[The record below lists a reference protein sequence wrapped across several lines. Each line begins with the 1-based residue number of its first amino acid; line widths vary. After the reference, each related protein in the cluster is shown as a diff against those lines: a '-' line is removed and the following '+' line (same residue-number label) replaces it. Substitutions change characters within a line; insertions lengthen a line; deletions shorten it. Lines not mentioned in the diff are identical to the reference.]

1 MKLTTRQWKTYNAI
15 KEATKKGGTISRR
28 ELYLLQP
35 KDYVWNDNSKS
46 HDNCVAIR
54 TDVDAINESE
64 EIEKIV
70 VYDSKGNFK
79 LAENAEEAYDFLY
92 RVYCK
97 VAVEKFRKMR
107 LIKQKMSANGQ
118 GKLISTKGDVIDE
131 KSKAREY
138 VETYCRVDI

>member
-15 KEATKKGGTISRR
+15 KEATEKGKTISRR

-35 KDYVWNDNSKS
+35 DQYEW
-46 HDNCVAIR
+46 HDNPRTHDQCVAIR
-54 TDVDAINESE
+54 YDVNAINDSE

-70 VYDSKGNFK
+70 VYDEKGNFK

-107 LIKQKMSANGQ
+107 RIRQKIRANGQ
-118 GKLISTKGDVIDE
+118 GKLISTKGNVIDE
-131 KSKAREY
+131 NSKARSY
-138 VETYCRVDI
+138 VEAYCKVDI